1 RAGTRDQIHTR
12 HPTSMTLGGGF
23 NVPLASPWGCSYKK
37 KNSKIFFYMNYK
49 LYLINISQSLNNN
62 RYYIVQILQYDPA
75 PCKYL
80 HGAVSLPPPVAK
92 PRGGAFK

>member
-1 RAGTRDQIHTR
+1 
-12 HPTSMTLGGGF
+12 
-23 NVPLASPWGCSYKK
+23 
-37 KNSKIFFYMNYK
+37 MNYK